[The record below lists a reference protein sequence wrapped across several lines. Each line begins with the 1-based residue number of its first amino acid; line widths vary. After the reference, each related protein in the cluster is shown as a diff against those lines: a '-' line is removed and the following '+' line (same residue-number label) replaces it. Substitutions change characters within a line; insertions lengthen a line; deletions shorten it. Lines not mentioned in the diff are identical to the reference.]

1 MWRLILCCLKE
12 TMKINENCAF
22 CLKISFESRSSDF
35 KLDVTKLDCIAQ
47 RNDSRIILLI
57 GTQ

>member
-1 MWRLILCCLKE
+1 
-12 TMKINENCAF
+12 MKINENCVF
-22 CLKISFESRSSDF
+22 YLKISFESRSSDF
-35 KLDVTKLDCIAQ
+35 KLDVTKLDCIAH